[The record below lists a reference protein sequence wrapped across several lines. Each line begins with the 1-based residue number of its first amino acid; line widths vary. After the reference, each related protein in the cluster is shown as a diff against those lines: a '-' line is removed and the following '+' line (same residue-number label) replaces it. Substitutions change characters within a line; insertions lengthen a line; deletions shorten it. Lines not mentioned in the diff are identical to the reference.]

1 MDSEYK
7 WQGTLVYKGIVYDH
21 LPFRARGAAWRYAM
35 GKNMWKFNFSRGHR
49 FQAYDQDGLPYPTQ
63 WDRLNL
69 GAIIQ
74 QGLFDQ
80 RGEQGL
86 FESASYR
93 LFQLADVPAPD
104 THYVHFRVIDGAE
117 ESTDSQYEGD
127 FWGLYLA
134 VEQVDGRFLDANNL
148 PDGNLYKIDAGFKT
162 LNNQGQTGA
171 TDTSDVHTFMDRY
184 EQDQLS
190 IAWWRANFDLAG
202 YYSFRAILEA
212 VYHYDTGEGR
222 NYFYYLNPE
231 SKQWSILPWDV
242 DQTWNASIYGDGR
255 EPFVEAVLERKE
267 LNFHLEYQN
276 RLREI
281 RDLLFNPE
289 QIGLLIDEYVNR
301 VDRLD
306 LHPSLVDADRAMW
319 DYNPI
324 MTSGYVREEQAGA
337 GRFYAS
343 SPTGDFRGMA
353 QKMKDYVQNR
363 VLFIDQ
369 RLLDDREQP
378 TTPTISYAGP
388 EAYPDGQL
396 AFLVAPYQGRH
407 NFAAMQW
414 RTALVT
420 DPSAPDYDPLL
431 PPHYEINT
439 YWQSKT
445 FTNFTPEF
453 QLPRGA
459 CPIDEICRVRV
470 RFQDNTRRWSH
481 WSAPIQLRS
490 TPPVVQNMPGLHITE
505 IMYHPQVAGSQQE
518 EDYEFIELTNVG
530 DEVLDFSG
538 LYFNDGI
545 NYTFPIN
552 TLLEPGST
560 IVLANS
566 DKHFTERYG
575 FAPFGEYKG
584 RLSNKGERLVLA
596 DGQGNI
602 IYSVTYDDK
611 SPWSPLADGFGYSLV
626 PRFASYTEDKS
637 PDDAIYWRHSLIRGG
652 SPGRAD
658 TRP

>member
-1 MDSEYK
+1 VILAYQLVDPGNYIRQQDPLYNTQWLTQKMNLLTEDKGRELRFTTQLTSTLQTHRRLIRYRVQIESIQPDNTPASIQVPYPDDPQPNFAYFVYDGLPPWIGAINPNVPDNMGELVVHNFVQMEPAPVYHFIAHSEDVDAALFGRPRGEEYMDSEYK

-231 SKQWSILPWDV
+231 SKQWSIP
-242 DQTWNASIYGDGR
+242 
-255 EPFVEAVLERKE
+255 
-267 LNFHLEYQN
+267 
-276 RLREI
+276 
-281 RDLLFNPE
+281 
-289 QIGLLIDEYVNR
+289 
-301 VDRLD
+301 
-306 LHPSLVDADRAMW
+306 RA
-319 DYNPI
+319 
-324 MTSGYVREEQAGA
+324 
-337 GRFYAS
+337 
-343 SPTGDFRGMA
+343 FR
-353 QKMKDYVQNR
+353 
-363 VLFIDQ
+363 
-369 RLLDDREQP
+369 
-378 TTPTISYAGP
+378 
-388 EAYPDGQL
+388 
-396 AFLVAPYQGRH
+396 
-407 NFAAMQW
+407 
-414 RTALVT
+414 
-420 DPSAPDYDPLL
+420 
-431 PPHYEINT
+431 
-439 YWQSKT
+439 
-445 FTNFTPEF
+445 
-453 QLPRGA
+453 
-459 CPIDEICRVRV
+459 
-470 RFQDNTRRWSH
+470 
-481 WSAPIQLRS
+481 RS
-490 TPPVVQNMPGLHITE
+490 C
-505 IMYHPQVAGSQQE
+505 S
-518 EDYEFIELTNVG
+518 
-530 DEVLDFSG
+530 
-538 LYFNDGI
+538 
-545 NYTFPIN
+545 
-552 TLLEPGST
+552 
-560 IVLANS
+560 
-566 DKHFTERYG
+566 
-575 FAPFGEYKG
+575 
-584 RLSNKGERLVLA
+584 
-596 DGQGNI
+596 
-602 IYSVTYDDK
+602 
-611 SPWSPLADGFGYSLV
+611 
-626 PRFASYTEDKS
+626 
-637 PDDAIYWRHSLIRGG
+637 
-652 SPGRAD
+652 
-658 TRP
+658 